1 MLKTLSLA
9 QHPNVVPILGFS
21 QAPGERIIVMEF
33 VSAVSLDYYLHENSD
48 GASSVLDWSRRLRIA
63 AGRLEDLNTCMEG
76 WHQKLFM
83 DVLRHQMFY

>member
-48 GASSVLDWSRRLRIA
+48 GASSVLD
-63 AGRLEDLNTCMEG
+63 
-76 WHQKLFM
+76 
-83 DVLRHQMFY
+83 